1 MKDRYIATVDL
12 GSSKIALSVARVVGE
27 DVQVLYYRETP
38 SDGVRRGSIFNP
50 EKASKA
56 VREAINAA
64 EEELGV
70 KIRQV
75 VIGLPRCG
83 IRQEIAIASTERS
96 DAYSCISQDEIDAVK
111 NMALDTYPL
120 EDEEVEEMYGAV
132 AQSFSTEDAYH
143 YSEADVVGMPSRSL
157 EGEFKVFVGKKKA
170 VRNID
175 IMLEK
180 AGVVGTPGVGFGK
193 NGDHWFRLTAFN
205 NKENTIEA
213 MKRFRKLFE

>member
-70 KIRQV
+70 KIHKSPPT
-75 VIGLPRCG
+75 L
-83 IRQEIAIASTERS
+83 
-96 DAYSCISQDEIDAVK
+96 
-111 NMALDTYPL
+111 L
-120 EDEEVEEMYGAV
+120 
-132 AQSFSTEDAYH
+132 
-143 YSEADVVGMPSRSL
+143 
-157 EGEFKVFVGKKKA
+157 
-170 VRNID
+170 
-175 IMLEK
+175 
-180 AGVVGTPGVGFGK
+180 AG
-193 NGDHWFRLTAFN
+193 
-205 NKENTIEA
+205 
-213 MKRFRKLFE
+213 